1 METNETLTLETL
13 IKELILA
20 DLQHSQLIFGLEAL
34 QLAPMDYHFLNLYQ
48 LIANWMGFR
57 SDEELDTFM
66 DIYQS
71 FMYKSTSYPVSQHG
85 LDLKPLVDECFLAL
99 RTKATTLEFP
109 DIPNQTNYPT
119 YQNPKAGLT

>member
-20 DLQHSQLIFGLEAL
+20 DLMHSQLIFGLEAL

-48 LIANWMGFR
+48 LIANWMGFKT
-57 SDEELDTFM
+57 DEEMDTFM
-66 DIYQS
+66 EIYQS

-85 LDLKPLVDECFLAL
+85 LDLKPLAEECYEAIQSRAQNLGLKF
-99 RTKATTLEFP
+99 
-109 DIPNQTNYPT
+109 
-119 YQNPKAGLT
+119 NPKKQF